1 MSTRNRST
9 LGRSLLGCIAAAS
22 MTAIAGAADKSDSKT
37 AAAPPA
43 AIGHL
48 RDAERIVAV
57 RGQGYF
63 PVLVKLRD
71 GSLAAVIR
79 GGATHIG
86 IGGRLDVIRS
96 PDGGRTWTKP
106 VVAADSAW
114 DDRNPAMGQMPDGTL
129 LIAYAEARSYRP
141 DGTFDLQAG
150 PYVAYTVASRDGGR
164 TWSAK
169 RKLDVPIANPSPFGK
184 IATTE
189 DGTAILSVYE
199 MPSNRVGFVR
209 SRDSG
214 NTWTDFTPLPGH
226 DETQVLPLSGGR
238 WLAFTRIEE
247 PGGCGLLLSESRD
260 GGRTWRES
268 RRLLRANQWPF
279 DATRL
284 ADGRVLLSYG
294 MRVGPFGAG
303 ALLSDDAG
311 AAWNESRQVLLGW
324 DSLNTDT
331 GYPSTV
337 QLDDGTIVTMY
348 YAVGTKASPD
358 IQAIAVRY
366 REEQLPGAP
375 QRK

>member
-1 MSTRNRST
+1 VR
-9 LGRSLLGCIAAAS
+9 
-22 MTAIAGAADKSDSKT
+22 TAPLWVSKVVMIGAACMTPT
-37 AAAPPA
+37 APAADTPAVAPA
-43 AIGHL
+43 AISRLVG
-48 RDAERIVAV
+48 AERIVAV

-79 GGATHIG
+79 GGASHIG

-96 PDGGRTWTKP
+96 QDGGRTWTNP
-106 VVAADSAW
+106 VVAADSPW
-114 DDRNPAMGQMPDGTL
+114 DDRNPAMGQMPDDTL
-129 LIAYAEARSYRP
+129 LLAYAEARSYRT
-141 DGTFDLQAG
+141 DGAFDLKAG
-150 PYVAYTVASRDGGR
+150 PYVAYIVTSSDGGR

-169 RKLDVPIANPSPFGK
+169 RKLDVPIPNPSPFGK
-184 IATTE
+184 IQTAE

-199 MPSNRVGFVR
+199 MPSNRVGLVR
-209 SRDSG
+209 SRDNG
-214 NTWTDFTPLPGH
+214 KTWTGFTQLPGH

-247 PGGCGLLLSESRD
+247 PGGHGLLLSESRD
-260 GGRTWRES
+260 AGRTWRET
-268 RRLLRANQWPF
+268 RRLLAANQWPF

-294 MRVGPFGAG
+294 MRVGPYGAG
-303 ALLSDDAG
+303 VLLCDDAG
-311 AAWNESRQVLLGW
+311 SGWNESRQVLLGW
-324 DSLNTDT
+324 DSLGTDT

-348 YAVGTKASPD
+348 YAVGTKDSPEA
-358 IQAIAVRY
+358 QAIVVRY

-375 QRK
+375 GRK